1 VVPKE
6 FVQMDS
12 IPIGAWQSSLGN
24 TSHYLDAGYLP
35 QFPFGYGLSY
45 TTFAYD
51 EIAISPQNPGMGDQI
66 TIKAKIT
73 NTGSVASKETVQLY
87 FRDVVGSLTR
97 PVKELLRYKKIELA
111 PGASKI
117 LEFVFSTDDFAFYG
131 PDKKWITE
139 AGEFRFWVAQHA
151 SDSTNEISV
160 LIK

>member
-45 TTFAYD
+45 STFMYSD
-51 EIAISPQNPGMGDQI
+51 IEISSKDLAMGDQV
-66 TIKAKIT
+66 TIKVTVI
-73 NTGSVASKETVQLY
+73 NTGDVYAKETVQLY

-97 PVKELLRYKKIELA
+97 PVKELLRFEKVALEPKESKTIE
-111 PGASKI
+111 
-117 LEFVFSTDDFAFYG
+117 FNFSTQDLSFYG

-139 AGEFRFWVAQHA
+139 KGEFTFWVARDAQDV
-151 SDSTNEISV
+151 SNEISV
-160 LIK
+160 RLK